1 MADEILSI
9 KAAIRNVP
17 DFPVPGVLF
26 KDITPILRDPGLLS
40 TAVEALSAYAR
51 TREAQVIA
59 GIESRGFILGA
70 PVAMALGIPF
80 VPVRKAGKL
89 PWDTIKAS
97 YELEYGTAEIEVHR
111 DAFGPGERVVI
122 IDDLLATGGTACAA
136 CELVERTGAVVAGC
150 GFLIELTFLN
160 GAAKLRRYDFESLV
174 RFGAGE

>member
-1 MADEILSI
+1 MDAKKL
-9 KAAIRNVP
+9 AALIRDVP
-17 DFPVPGVLF
+17 DFPKPGIVF
-26 KDITPILRDPGLLS
+26 KDITTLVSNP
-40 TAVEALSAYAR
+40 EAFKATIDAFANRYRGQQIDKVLA
-51 TREAQVIA
+51 
-59 GIESRGFILGA
+59 IESRGFILGA

-136 CELVERTGAVVAGC
+136 CELVEQTGAVVAGC

>member
-97 YELEYGTAEIEVHR
+97 YERYGTAEIEVHR
-111 DAFGPGERVVI
+111 ALV
-122 IDDLLATGGTACAA
+122 LARGWSSSTIFSRPVAACAA
-136 CELVERTGAVVAGC
+136 CESWANGRCSGRMWFPHRAHSERC
-150 GFLIELTFLN
+150 GQ
-160 GAAKLRRYDFESLV
+160 AAQYVQAL

>member
-40 TAVEALSAYAR
+40 TAVEVLSAYAR

-97 YELEYGTAEIEVHR
+97 YELE
-111 DAFGPGERVVI
+111 
-122 IDDLLATGGTACAA
+122 
-136 CELVERTGAVVAGC
+136 
-150 GFLIELTFLN
+150 
-160 GAAKLRRYDFESLV
+160 
-174 RFGAGE
+174 